1 MIQSIHYKEILKN
14 KSLLEEYAKDCL
26 VKGYNPQEQIY
37 ENMYTAGVLH
47 CLGDYRE
54 GVLAGFVSIIVSVM
68 PHNGNRIAVIESIFC
83 LHEYRNLGI
92 GFHLIQAAR
101 DKAKDLGCDL
111 ISYLPRIGSAF
122 DKILEHRDSCLKTHV
137 QYTEWL

>member
-68 PHNGNRIAVIESIFC
+68 PLQME
-83 LHEYRNLGI
+83 
-92 GFHLIQAAR
+92 HL
-101 DKAKDLGCDL
+101 
-111 ISYLPRIGSAF
+111 
-122 DKILEHRDSCLKTHV
+122 
-137 QYTEWL
+137 